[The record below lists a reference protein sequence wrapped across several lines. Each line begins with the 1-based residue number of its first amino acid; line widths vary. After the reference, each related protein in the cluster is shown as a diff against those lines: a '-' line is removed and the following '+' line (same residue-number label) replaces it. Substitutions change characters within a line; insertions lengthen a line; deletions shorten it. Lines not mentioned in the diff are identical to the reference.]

1 MRWPTWREV
10 IPSLAVA
17 AFFLGGL
24 YLVFRSASASAAA
37 EALAP
42 VYEELADLKEA
53 VVANGDVMAGVDE
66 QLWETNSRLGSIQ
79 GHLEALREASNR
91 SP

>member
-17 AFFLGGL
+17 AFCLGGL
-24 YLVFRSASASAAA
+24 YWVFRSASASAAA
-37 EALAP
+37 AAAEVLVP

-53 VVANGDVMAGVDE
+53 VVANGDVMNGIDE
-66 QLWETNSRLGSIQ
+66 RLGETNSRLGTIQ
-79 GHLEALREASNR
+79 GHLRNPSAR
-91 SP
+91 